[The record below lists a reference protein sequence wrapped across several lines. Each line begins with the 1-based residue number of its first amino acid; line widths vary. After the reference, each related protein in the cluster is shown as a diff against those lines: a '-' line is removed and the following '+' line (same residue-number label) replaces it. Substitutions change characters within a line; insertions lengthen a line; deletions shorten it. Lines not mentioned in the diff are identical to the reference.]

1 MKGYVPTPA
10 ALADHMVERLFRDRA
25 PKAGDRML
33 YPGSGECPFGA
44 AVERICDARG
54 WSYPEGHAVELNATH
69 IESAKARGLQ
79 HVTVHE
85 ADFLAL
91 TKQALGS
98 FDFVVGNPPYVGID
112 KLSEE
117 ERQRYRGRFSSASGR
132 MDLYFLFF
140 EQSLKLLKEGGMLS
154 FITPEKW
161 TYVESAA
168 PLRRLL
174 SRFHIEEIEHVRED
188 AFENRTTY
196 PAITTVRKASPST
209 TRVTLRNGTTYTTTL
224 STAGASWAS
233 LLRGAEQMGLN
244 TGGVLGDAVVRISA
258 GVATGRDQIF
268 VIDASD
274 VPAKLSSKW
283 LRPTVSGRELGTVDL
298 ESPPRRLVCPY
309 ADNGNLHSEDE
320 LGSYRDWAASH
331 RSELEARF
339 CVSKN
344 GKPWYSWHE
353 TPPMEDI
360 LRHKILFKDVAS
372 EPYFWI
378 DRKGDIV
385 PRHSVYYA
393 VPKRGVNIEELA
405 AYLNSETA
413 RQWMEAHCHRAAN
426 GFFRLQSRVL
436 KKMPIPKSLQV
447 EGQVALAL

>member
-1 MKGYVPTPA
+1 MKGYVSTPA
-10 ALADHMVERLFRDRA
+10 DLADHMVERLFRDRA
-25 PKAGDRML
+25 PQSGDRIL

-44 AVERICDARG
+44 AVERICKARG
-54 WSYPEGHAVELNATH
+54 WPHPDGHAVELDPSRIENAR
-69 IESAKARGLQ
+69 ARGLQ
-79 HVTVHE
+79 HVAFHK

-91 TKQALGS
+91 DAKEFGT
-98 FDFVVGNPPYVGID
+98 FDYVVGNPPYVGID

-117 ERQRYRGRFSSASGR
+117 ERDRYRARFSSASGR

-140 EQSLKLLKEGGMLS
+140 EQGLTLLKEGGILS
-154 FITPEKW
+154 FVTPEKW

-174 SRFHIEEIEHVRED
+174 STFHIEGIEHVRED

-196 PAITTVRKASPST
+196 PAITTVRKASPDT
-209 TRVTLRNGTTYTTTL
+209 TRVTLRDGETYTTTL
-224 STAGASWAS
+224 PTTGESWAAQ
-233 LLRGAEQMGLN
+233 LRGEERLDLD

-258 GVATGRDQIF
+258 GVATGRDPIF
-268 VIDASD
+268 VMDASV
-274 VPAKLSSKW
+274 VPDALSPTW

-298 ESPPRRLVCPY
+298 TSPPKRLLCPY
-309 ADNGNLHSEDE
+309 ADNGNLYAEDE

-360 LRHKILFKDVAS
+360 LRPKILFKDVAS
-372 EPYFWI
+372 EPHFWI

-393 VPKRGVNIEELA
+393 VPKRDVDIEELA
-405 AYLNSETA
+405 AYLNSTKA

-426 GFFRLQSRVL
+426 GFLRLQSRVL
-436 KKMPIPKSLQV
+436 QQMPIPKHLQV
-447 EGQVALAL
+447 EGQIALAL

>member
-10 ALADHMVERLFRDRA
+10 DLAEHMVERLFRDRV
-25 PKAGDRML
+25 PQAGDRIL

-44 AVERICDARG
+44 AVERICAARG
-54 WSYPEGHAVELNATH
+54 WSCPEGHAVELDPVH
-69 IESAKARGLQ
+69 IANAKARELQ
-79 HVTVHE
+79 HVTFHE

-91 TKQALGS
+91 DTQTLGL
-98 FDFVVGNPPYVGID
+98 FDYVVGNPPYVGID

-117 ERQRYRGRFSSASGR
+117 ERTRYRARFSSASGR

-140 EQSLKLLKEGGMLS
+140 EQSLKLLEEGGLLS
-154 FITPEKW
+154 FVTPEKW

-174 SRFHIEEIEHVRED
+174 SAIHIEEIEHVRED
-188 AFENRTTY
+188 AFKNRTTY
-196 PAITTVRKASPST
+196 PAITTVRKAPPRKTS
-209 TRVTLRNGTTYTTTL
+209 VTLREGETYTTTL
-224 STAGASWAS
+224 PATGESWAAD
-233 LLRGAEQMGLN
+233 LRGANQLDLD

-268 VIDASD
+268 VMDASV
-274 VPAKLSSKW
+274 VPDALSPTW

-298 ESPPRRLVCPY
+298 TSPPKRLLCPY
-309 ADNGNLHSEDE
+309 ADNGNLHPENE

-360 LRHKILFKDVAS
+360 LRPKILFKDVAS
-372 EPYFWI
+372 EPHFWI

-393 VPKRGVNIEELA
+393 VPKRDVDIEELA
-405 AYLNSETA
+405 AYLNSTKA

-426 GFFRLQSRVL
+426 GFLRLQSRVL
-436 KKMPIPKSLQV
+436 QQMPIPKHLQV
-447 EGQVALAL
+447 EGQIALAL